1 MPWSDALAKLTDLAE
16 ERLRD
21 PEASLR
27 GARQVLAE
35 AAASGDTAAREVEAR
50 AWTVMAL
57 AQHYLAD
64 LPGALESFQN
74 AIAVGTAYGL
84 RDAEALARACLAPS
98 LLSAGD
104 AASALRQISMA
115 SALSSAATRGLVAL
129 YQAVVL
135 QRSGRLGDAAPVFA
149 RAVRWLQETD
159 NQPGLALAH
168 SNRAVMY
175 SYQGNLHAAL
185 ESLAAAEAIERRRDL
200 RVLLAMD
207 THNTGFTLQRLGR
220 LPDALAAFDRAED
233 AYQALGNPHRQVAVL
248 QADRCEAFLL
258 AGMVAEAQAAAARAV
273 TALEAI
279 ADQAH
284 LMECRLL
291 LAQALL
297 AGGDYQ
303 SAAAEAAL
311 AARGFSEAS
320 RPPWAALA
328 HYVEIQSQ
336 ILEIQDRKPRPPEAL
351 LTRCREIAAEL
362 EAEGWPVESIHV
374 RTFAGRVALALGRGD
389 VARSELARA
398 AAART
403 RGTAD
408 LRAKAWLAMALL
420 RLSEGDRGGAK
431 RALSRGI
438 AVVGDYLASLGA
450 AELRVNAASHGGDLA
465 RMGLRLAVQD
475 RRAVEVLR
483 WAERWRFGALA
494 RPAVQPP
501 DDERL
506 ASQLSELRRVRAELR
521 PLPLHATTADA
532 QAGVDG
538 GARTA
543 RLVAQAVE
551 LERSIRRQSRQSV
564 GDAGGRRGRIDVGRL
579 RQALGERWLVEY
591 VASDSVLYA
600 IAVNRHQVR
609 LHRLEAAD
617 IEVEKR
623 YLLFAL
629 RRLLAAPGRPGAEE
643 ALAAT
648 AARVDDM
655 LLGPLQLPPAAPV
668 VVVPTGALHGLPW
681 PALPSLAG
689 RVVTV
694 APSASIWL
702 GPSDATHRPP
712 PSPVA
717 KSPIALIAGPQL
729 PGADEEVARLAAL
742 YGAGPVLTGPGA
754 TAAAVSDALQRAEVA
769 HLAAHGSFRA
779 DSPQFSSVLLADGPI
794 NVYDLER
801 LHSVPQ
807 TMVLAA
813 CEAAVSAVGAGDGL
827 LGTAA
832 ALISLGV
839 RAVVA
844 PVLPVPD
851 RATTPFM
858 VAVHRRLRAG
868 DSPSRSLAAAR
879 AGQDSAVGAAF
890 VCIGCDEGPSA

>member
-1 MPWSDALAKLTDLAE
+1 MPWSDALARLTDLAE

-21 PEASLR
+21 PQASLR

-35 AAASGDTAAREVEAR
+35 AQASSDIAAREVEAR
-50 AWTVMAL
+50 AWTVVGL

-64 LPGALESFQN
+64 LPGAIGSYQQ
-74 AIAVGTAYGL
+74 AIAVCAAYGL
-84 RDAEALARACLAPS
+84 RDAEAVARACLAPS

-104 AASALRQISMA
+104 AASATRQIAMA
-115 SALSSAATRGLVAL
+115 SALSSAATRGVVAL
-129 YQAVVL
+129 CQAIVL
-135 QRSGRLGDAAPVFA
+135 QRAGRLGDAGPVFA
-149 RAVRWLQETD
+149 RAVRWLQEAGD
-159 NQPGLALAH
+159 QPSLALAH

-185 ESLAAAEAIERRRDL
+185 ESLAAAEAIERQRDL

-207 THNTGFTLQRLGR
+207 THNMGFTLQRLGR

-273 TALEAI
+273 SALEEI

-297 AGGDYQ
+297 AGGDNQ
-303 SAAAEAAL
+303 AAASEAAL

-328 HYVEIQSQ
+328 HYVEIQAQ
-336 ILEIQDRKPRPPEAL
+336 ILQVQDRETRPPEAL

-374 RTFAGRVALALGRGD
+374 RTFAGRVALALGRAD

-398 AAART
+398 SAART

-431 RALSRGI
+431 RALGRGI

-465 RMGLRLAVQD
+465 RLGLRLAVQD
-475 RRAVEVLR
+475 GKALEVLR
-483 WAERWRFGALA
+483 WAERSRFGALA

-506 ASQLSELRRVRAELR
+506 AAQLSELRQVRAELR
-521 PLPLHATTADA
+521 SLPLLTTAHSHGGGDPRT
-532 QAGVDG
+532 QA
-538 GARTA
+538 A
-543 RLVAQAVE
+543 RLVARAVE

-564 GDAGGRRGRIDVGRL
+564 GDAGGHRGRIDMAHL
-579 RQALGERWLVEY
+579 REALGEWWLVEF
-591 VASDSVLYA
+591 VTCDGVLYA
-600 IAVNRHQVR
+600 VTVNRHRVR
-609 LHRLEAAD
+609 LHRLDATAIEA
-617 IEVEKR
+617 EKR

-629 RRLLAAPGRPGAEE
+629 RRLLAAPGRHGADES
-643 ALAAT
+643 LAAT

-655 LLGPLQLPPAAPV
+655 LVAPLELPPSAPV

-681 PALPSLAG
+681 PALPSMG
-689 RVVTV
+689 RRVMTV
-694 APSASIWL
+694 APSAAIWL
-702 GPSDATHRPP
+702 GPAEAPDRCP
-712 PSPVA
+712 PSSA
-717 KSPIALIAGPQL
+717 DKSPIALIAGPQL
-729 PGADEEVARLAAL
+729 PGADDEVAELAAL
-742 YGAGPVLTGPGA
+742 YGTGPILTGPGA
-754 TAAAVSDALQRAEVA
+754 TAAAVSSALEGAEVA
-769 HLAAHGSFRA
+769 HLAAHGTFRA

-801 LHSVPQ
+801 LRSAPR
-807 TMVLAA
+807 TMVVAA
-813 CEAAVSAVGAGDGL
+813 CDAAVSAVGAADGL

-832 ALISLGV
+832 ALIGLGV
-839 RAVVA
+839 RAVIA
-844 PVLPVPD
+844 PVMPVPD

-868 DSPSRSLAAAR
+868 DSPSQSLAAAR
-879 AGQDSAVGAAF
+879 ADQDAAVGAAF
-890 VCIGCDEGPSA
+890 LCIGCHEGLSG